1 MRGKDTSTLTIA
13 TCEVSNKFPMIVET
27 YDWFVL
33 AVGVM
38 GDVDW
43 VSSV

>member
-13 TCEVSNKFPMIVET
+13 TWEVSNTFPMIVET